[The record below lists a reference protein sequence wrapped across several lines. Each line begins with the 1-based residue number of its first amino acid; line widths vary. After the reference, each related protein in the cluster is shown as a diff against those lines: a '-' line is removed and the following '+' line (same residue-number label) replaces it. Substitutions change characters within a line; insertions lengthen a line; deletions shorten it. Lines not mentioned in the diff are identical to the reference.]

1 MSKIK
6 FALVG
11 CGRIVKKHLEA
22 LQEMEEAELVAVCD
36 LDIEKARM
44 AAEFAKVDKYYT
56 SYDEMLQNV
65 DIDVVTI
72 LTPSGMHPKHTVDI
86 VKKYKKHKKCLFLK

>member
-22 LQEMEEAELVAVCD
+22 LEEIDEAELVAVCD
-36 LDIEKARM
+36 LDINKA
-44 AAEFAKVDKYYT
+44 
-56 SYDEMLQNV
+56 
-65 DIDVVTI
+65 I
-72 LTPSGMHPKHTVDI
+72 L
-86 VKKYKKHKKCLFLK
+86 L